1 MIETDQDKPIFR
13 PAGYAAL
20 IERYNLEAITNW
32 HTSVVTTR
40 GAHRIDSLAGAT
52 KEVYPP
58 HYWPGDRLGDQLE
71 CALKC
76 DGTNLAVLA
85 R

>member
-40 GAHRIDSLAGAT
+40 GLTGSTRWQVPLRRCIRPTTG
-52 KEVYPP
+52 
-58 HYWPGDRLGDQLE
+58 PGTVWAINLNSRLNVTE
-71 CALKC
+71 
-76 DGTNLAVLA
+76 
-85 R
+85 